1 MNTFT
6 KIGMP
11 ILVVLFLLVAAISIT
26 MSVTK
31 ENTLKQVAAASN
43 TPVSNL
49 ETQLARTTQPPTYA
63 VSVQPGVS
71 IPDQNTVSV
80 PVNDY
85 TLANDTVQAS
95 CHGNGSG
102 TQISGTTTGYSSGG
116 CGGGKCRGNI
126 GQSASPAA
134 GSTGGA
140 SCH

>member
-11 ILVVLFLLVAAISIT
+11 VLVVLFLLIAAISIT

-71 IPDQNTVSV
+71 IPDQSAQSV
-80 PVNDY
+80 AVNDY
-85 TLANDTVQAS
+85 SSANSVAQAS
-95 CHGNGSG
+95 CHGSG
-102 TQISGTTTGYSSGG
+102 TQVNGTTTGFSGG
-116 CGGGKCRGNI
+116 GCCGGGKYGGNT
-126 GQSASPAA
+126 GQLSSSTA
-134 GSTGGA
+134 GSTSGA

>member
-1 MNTFT
+1 MNNFT

-11 ILVVLFLLVAAISIT
+11 VLVVLFLLVAAISIT
-26 MSVTK
+26 ITVTK

-49 ETQLARTTQPPTYA
+49 ETQLARGAQSPTYA
-63 VSVQPGVS
+63 VSGQPGVS
-71 IPDQNTVSV
+71 IPDQSAQSI

-85 TLANDTVQAS
+85 ISADSVAQAS
-95 CHGNGSG
+95 CHGSG
-102 TQISGTTTGYSSGG
+102 TQVSGTTTGYNSSG
-116 CGGGKCRGNI
+116 CGGGKCGGMR
-126 GQSASPAA
+126 GQSSSPAA

>member
-11 ILVVLFLLVAAISIT
+11 VLVVLFLLVAAISIT

-31 ENTLKQVAAASN
+31 ENTLKQVAAAAN

-80 PVNDY
+80 PVNGY
-85 TLANDTVQAS
+85 SYGNDAALAS
-95 CHGNGSG
+95 CHGSG
-102 TQISGTTTGYSSGG
+102 TQISGTATGYTGGG
-116 CGGGKCRGNI
+116 CGGGGCRGYT
-126 GQSASPAA
+126 GQPSSPTA